1 MSPRNEEAAPE
12 GAENHKNSTRGRCCQ
27 IRDDRGGAVEALDS
41 FSRAI
46 ITVVEEVAPTV
57 VRITVHRTSPG
68 PEGPTGS
75 GSGIVLAPD
84 GYVLTNHHVVA
95 DAESLRVSFADG
107 TTHGATV
114 IGADPATDLAVVR
127 VEATGL
133 AFAAIGNSDNL
144 RVGQLVIAIGNP
156 LGFDSTVSTGVVS
169 SLGRGIRNTR
179 GRLIENIIQHTAPL
193 NPGNSGGPLVNSHG
207 RVVGVNTASIAMAQ
221 GIGFAVPSNTANWV
235 VAQILLHGRVR
246 RGHLGVVGGTLRLDR
261 RLVEFHQLGRDHGV
275 QVLSVESE
283 GPAWEAGVRSGDIIV
298 AAGTRDVASV
308 DDMYRLLTEWKLGE
322 LLELTVVRGREKK
335 RIAIHPIDADLS
347 RA

>member
-1 MSPRNEEAAPE
+1 MGKNHEGEASGE
-12 GAENHKNSTRGRCCQ
+12 AEAKKANDQGRCCQ
-27 IRDDRGGAVEALDS
+27 IRDERDSVVHPLDA

-46 ITVVEEVAPTV
+46 NAVVEEVAPAV
-57 VRITVHRTSPG
+57 ARITVHRANPG

-84 GYVLTNHHVVA
+84 GYVLTNHHLVA
-95 DAESLRVSFADG
+95 DAESLRAGFADG
-107 TTHGATV
+107 TAHAAT
-114 IGADPATDLAVVR
+114 ILGTDPATDLAVIR
-127 VEATGL
+127 VEAAGL
-133 AFAAIGNSDNL
+133 AYAAIGNSDNL

-207 RVVGVNTASIAMAQ
+207 RVVGINTASIAMAQ

-261 RLVEFHQLGRDHGV
+261 RLVRFHHLGRDHGV

-283 GPAWEAGVRSGDIIV
+283 GPAWEAGIRSGDIIV
-298 AAGTRDVASV
+298 AAGEQEVTSV

-322 LLELTVVRGREKK
+322 SLELTIVRGREKK
-335 RIAIHPIDADLS
+335 RIVIRPIDADVS
-347 RA
+347 RN